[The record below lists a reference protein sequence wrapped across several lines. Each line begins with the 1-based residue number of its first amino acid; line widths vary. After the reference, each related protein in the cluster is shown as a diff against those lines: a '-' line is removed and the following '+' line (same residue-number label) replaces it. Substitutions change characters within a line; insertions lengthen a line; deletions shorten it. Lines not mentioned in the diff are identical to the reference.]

1 MKATIKQDFLLHS
14 IANEQILIG
23 AGEQIKFSKM
33 LMLNNTAAWIITEL
47 QKQPATSEEL
57 ALRLT
62 KTYEITEQKAKID
75 IEELFC
81 QLEQQGVI
89 IIEK

>member
-23 AGEQIKFSKM
+23 AGEQINFSKM

-47 QKQPATSEEL
+47 QPCHIRRT
-57 ALRLT
+57 RL
-62 KTYEITEQKAKID
+62 KID
-75 IEELFC
+75 KNI
-81 QLEQQGVI
+81 
-89 IIEK
+89 

>member
-23 AGEQIKFSKM
+23 AGEQINFSKM

-62 KTYEITEQKAKID
+62 KTYEITEQK
-75 IEELFC
+75 LNRYRR
-81 QLEQQGVI
+81 I
-89 IIEK
+89 ILPIRTTRSNYY